1 MLFLKLAAV
10 GILVSILSQVLKHSG
25 REEQAFLTSFA
36 GLILVLSWVLPYIYE
51 LFASMKRLFSTVKR
65 EADMSVL
72 QVSLIAMVAVLL
84 AIQLKGGRAEYG
96 FLINLA
102 AGIFLFFCIVGK
114 LEVFIRAVEQ
124 IQSFLTL
131 DTEYIAI
138 MLKMVGITY
147 IAQFSSGICK
157 DAGYQAIAAQ
167 IEIFGKLAILVVGM
181 PVLLALLETIQE
193 FLL

>member
-1 MLFLKLAAV
+1 
-10 GILVSILSQVLKHSG
+10 
-25 REEQAFLTSFA
+25 
-36 GLILVLSWVLPYIYE
+36 
-51 LFASMKRLFSTVKR
+51 
-65 EADMSVL
+65 MSVL

-124 IQSFLTL
+124 
-131 DTEYIAI
+131 IAI

>member
-1 MLFLKLAAV
+1 
-10 GILVSILSQVLKHSG
+10 
-25 REEQAFLTSFA
+25 
-36 GLILVLSWVLPYIYE
+36 
-51 LFASMKRLFSTVKR
+51 
-65 EADMSVL
+65 MSVL

-167 IEIFGKLAILVVGM
+167 IFGKLAILVVGM

>member
-1 MLFLKLAAV
+1 
-10 GILVSILSQVLKHSG
+10 
-25 REEQAFLTSFA
+25 
-36 GLILVLSWVLPYIYE
+36 
-51 LFASMKRLFSTVKR
+51 
-65 EADMSVL
+65 MSVL

-114 LEVFIRAVEQ
+114 L
-124 IQSFLTL
+124 
-131 DTEYIAI
+131 EYIAI

>member
-1 MLFLKLAAV
+1 
-10 GILVSILSQVLKHSG
+10 
-25 REEQAFLTSFA
+25 
-36 GLILVLSWVLPYIYE
+36 
-51 LFASMKRLFSTVKR
+51 
-65 EADMSVL
+65 MSVL

-138 MLKMVGITY
+138 MLK
-147 IAQFSSGICK
+147 
-157 DAGYQAIAAQ
+157 AGYQAIAAQ

>member
-1 MLFLKLAAV
+1 
-10 GILVSILSQVLKHSG
+10 
-25 REEQAFLTSFA
+25 
-36 GLILVLSWVLPYIYE
+36 
-51 LFASMKRLFSTVKR
+51 
-65 EADMSVL
+65 MSVL

-181 PVLLALLETIQE
+181 PELLALLETIQE

>member
-1 MLFLKLAAV
+1 
-10 GILVSILSQVLKHSG
+10 
-25 REEQAFLTSFA
+25 
-36 GLILVLSWVLPYIYE
+36 
-51 LFASMKRLFSTVKR
+51 
-65 EADMSVL
+65 MSVL

-114 LEVFIRAVEQ
+114 LEVFIR
-124 IQSFLTL
+124 
-131 DTEYIAI
+131 EYIAI

>member
-1 MLFLKLAAV
+1 M
-10 GILVSILSQVLKHSG
+10 
-25 REEQAFLTSFA
+25 
-36 GLILVLSWVLPYIYE
+36 
-51 LFASMKRLFSTVKR
+51 
-65 EADMSVL
+65 
-72 QVSLIAMVAVLL
+72 
-84 AIQLKGGRAEYG
+84 
-96 FLINLA
+96 
-102 AGIFLFFCIVGK
+102 GK

>member
-1 MLFLKLAAV
+1 
-10 GILVSILSQVLKHSG
+10 
-25 REEQAFLTSFA
+25 
-36 GLILVLSWVLPYIYE
+36 
-51 LFASMKRLFSTVKR
+51 
-65 EADMSVL
+65 MSVL

-131 DTEYIAI
+131 DTEYIA
-138 MLKMVGITY
+138 
-147 IAQFSSGICK
+147 QFSSGICK